1 MADTPTILCR
11 DSARSF
17 QQYWSFA
24 TRAFNMA
31 GRFSFFVLA
40 ALLPTLAAAQASN
53 NQLTEAFLN
62 MPACGVS
69 HFGDLER
76 CVY

>member
-1 MADTPTILCR
+1 
-11 DSARSF
+11 
-17 QQYWSFA
+17 
-24 TRAFNMA
+24 MA